1 MTTTTIKT
9 TAQLKAGDLVHA
21 HGGVFLITV
30 DARES
35 YGHRPMAAHLVQA
48 HGPSDCAV
56 AKSVCVEGE
65 VSGYFKPGSEWSFQ
79 GNHRQQWCVST
90 SLEA

>member
-1 MTTTTIKT
+1 MQTKITS
-9 TAQLKAGDLVHA
+9 QLKAGDLVRA
-21 HGGVFLITV
+21 HGGLFRITT

-35 YGHRPMAAHLVQA
+35 HGHRPMAAHLVQA

-65 VSGYFKPGSEWSFQ
+65 VSGYFKPGSDWTFQ
-79 GNHRQQWCVST
+79 GNHLARWQVV
-90 SLEA
+90 